1 MLNLFKSSKT
11 GKVSSKRIIGVSCF
25 VVSVYF
31 AYATNN
37 EYAIKL
43 LDVGVILLCGGLLER
58 K

>member
-11 GKVSSKRIIGVSCF
+11 GKISTKRIIGTLCF
-25 VVSVYF
+25 AISVYF

>member
-1 MLNLFKSSKT
+1 MFSLFMSSKT
-11 GKVSSKRIIGVSCF
+11 GKLSSKRIIGTLCF
-25 VVSVYF
+25 AVSVYF